1 MKSQR
6 NIARKADRRISR
18 ALRNADGDRADTAT
32 RKRLRKARKSLRRLI
47 RVDCE
52 SQLDQGLES
61 DQQLR
66 LERHAR
72 GQAFSVYALED

>member
-6 NIARKADRRISR
+6 NIARKAERRMGR
-18 ALRNADGDRADTAT
+18 ALRSSDGGRADAAT
-32 RKRLRKARKSLRRLI
+32 RKRLRKDRKALRKLI

-52 SQLDQGLES
+52 SQLDQGQGL

-72 GQAFSVYALED
+72 GQAFSIFALEE

>member
-6 NIARKADRRISR
+6 NIARKAERRMAR
-18 ALRNADGDRADTAT
+18 ALKGADGDRADSAT
-32 RKRLRKARKSLRRLI
+32 RKRLRKARKSLRKLI

-52 SQLDQGLES
+52 SQLDEGQGH

-66 LERHAR
+66 LQRHAR
-72 GQAFSVYALED
+72 GQAFSVFALED

>member
-1 MKSQR
+1 MKAKR

>member
-1 MKSQR
+1 MKAKR

-18 ALRNADGDRADTAT
+18 ALRSADGDGADAAT
-32 RKRLRKARKSLRRLI
+32 RKRLRKARKSLRKLI
-47 RVDCE
+47 RIDRETNFAVDGE
-52 SQLDQGLES
+52 QF
-61 DQQLR
+61 R